1 MGDSWNGLPAVE
13 RRGSERARIG
23 SAGYCSRVLDST
35 NEAEWVRRA
44 QDGDREAV
52 GLLLERHLPGLEAYV
67 RLRIGRAFGA
77 RDGVS
82 DVVQSACRD
91 LIERLDGF
99 RHGGE
104 QAFRHW
110 LYATAARKIA
120 DRFAFHAAE
129 RRDAARETGPGDAS
143 VVLAEALGS
152 LASPS
157 QAAVGAEL
165 YERLEAAFD
174 SLSDDEREVV
184 LLSRVA
190 GLARA
195 EVAQTMGRT
204 ENGVRNLLH
213 RTLIKLAA
221 ELDVEG

>member
-1 MGDSWNGLPAVE
+1 MPDAS
-13 RRGSERARIG
+13 
-23 SAGYCSRVLDST
+23 D
-35 NEAEWVRRA
+35 EADLVRRA
-44 QDGDREAV
+44 QGGDREAV

-77 RDGVS
+77 RDAVS

-91 LIERLDGF
+91 LLERLDGF

-129 RRDAARETGPGDAS
+129 RRDVAREASPRDAS
-143 VVLAEALGS
+143 VVLARALGDQ
-152 LASPS
+152 ASPS
-157 QAAVGAEL
+157 QEAMGAEL
-165 YERLEAAFD
+165 LARLEAAFEE
-174 SLSDDEREVV
+174 LAEDEREVV

-190 GLARA
+190 GLSRA

-204 ENGVRNLLH
+204 ENAVRNLLH
-213 RTLIKLAA
+213 RTLVKLA
-221 ELDVEG
+221 EKLDTEPR